1 MCFEWEVFYFRSD
14 CEEEGCV
21 PTMELDHSK
30 RYSLEEEINLIVS
43 SPNTIAPSIADTA
56 HPITESQIDF
66 VTDASG
72 TATKA
77 NDDPLESSTSEENS
91 DNEEENLNFFPLNC
105 AIDTMFTDASTLI
118 QNVDDL
124 FNPTFDK
131 SGSTEHPPAS
141 TSCDTMELDEKPT
154 STSCDKGTMTDCE
167 FNPVAG
173 IAQVPH
179 KQISSTMM
187 ESESSCDEPKLQSRK
202 WGWKFWRWWW
212 WRGED
217 WARTGWTWTG
227 GRRSKRTAGKKEEA
241 QLAGTKRKNKG
252 KAFNTTKT
260 QL

>member
-1 MCFEWEVFYFRSD
+1 
-14 CEEEGCV
+14 
-21 PTMELDHSK
+21 MELDHSK
-30 RYSLEEEINLIVS
+30 RYSLEEAINLIVS
-43 SPNTIAPSIADTA
+43 SPNTIAPSTADTA

-77 NDDPLESSTSEENS
+77 NDDPLESGTSEENS
-91 DNEEENLNFFPLNC
+91 DNEEENLNFFSLS

-131 SGSTEHPPAS
+131 SGSTELPPAS

-154 STSCDKGTMTDCE
+154 STSCDKATMTDCE
-167 FNPVAG
+167 FNPVAR

-187 ESESSCDEPKLQSRK
+187 ESESSCDEAEKNDLSPGQNSDPNYNP
-202 WGWKFWRWWW
+202 GS
-212 WRGED
+212 ED
-217 WARTGWTWTG
+217 ESFVDDDDDEEERIEQEQDERELVAD
-227 GRRSKRTAGKKEEA
+227 AVKEPPV
-241 QLAGTKRKNKG
+241 KRK
-252 KAFNTTKT
+252 
-260 QL
+260 